1 MRASK
6 SATWATAGIGLRHDA
21 VRPSA
26 ASAEG
31 RHEHAQLTALAKA
44 HGVSL
49 RGFIKQ
55 AVGFALD
62 NMDGGE
68 G

>member
-1 MRASK
+1 MMPFAPQPRQPK
-6 SATWATAGIGLRHDA
+6 VVVTTEWT
-21 VRPSA
+21 
-26 ASAEG
+26 